1 MYIIIIC
8 LLIIF
13 IYLFIKYNF
22 KHYINYKKNVKSK
35 YKIKLDEDINNQLN
49 TNFINNNNQE
59 INIKNNT
66 SKTYYKCNNLKNNKT
81 TSLVLK
87 KLNIER
93 IFNKDNAD
101 VFLPCGYNYVEVE
114 LYKIKPKTTN
124 QIIFGINGCD
134 KICSKKIIWKT
145 LNEKY
150 PINLCN
156 KIIPMTYIIKNKKHM
171 RKFKEYNMKNYNS
184 NDINNINNINSNIYI
199 LKNNLQRKKGL
210 YLSKD
215 YKDVLVK
222 IKSSNYKIIQEYI
235 KDAYTI
241 NKHKLN
247 IRMYVSVI
255 CYQDKSIWLLYG
267 NGKCI
272 YTNKEYTKKSLDK
285 NNIPDKEQHFT
296 SVNFNI
302 NLYEEKKL
310 PESLDDL
317 NNYLGKE
324 KYNKLIQK
332 IINKLNFI
340 RKAFINK
347 LCKNK
352 RLYENICFQL
362 FGIDII
368 LKENNLEPLI
378 LEFNKGPNLDF
389 ISPNDKNMKTN
400 MLENLFK
407 LIIFNKDIKKDI
419 NNKLI
424 NSNIKKINNW
434 YIINNGFI

>member
-22 KHYINYKKNVKSK
+22 KSYKKNVKSE
-35 YKIKLDEDINNQLN
+35 YKINLDEDIKNQLN
-49 TNFINNNNQE
+49 KDFNNKSNQE
-59 INIKNNT
+59 INIKNNI

-81 TSLVLK
+81 TSIVLK

-134 KICSKKIIWKT
+134 KICSKKTIWKI

-156 KIIPMTYIIKNKKHM
+156 KIMPMTYIIKNKKHM
-171 RKFKEYNMKNYNS
+171 RKFKEYNMKNYKS
-184 NDINNINNINSNIYI
+184 NDINNINNINNINSNIYI

-215 YKDVLVK
+215 YKDVLLK
-222 IKSSNYKIIQEYI
+222 IKSGNYKIIQEYI

-241 NKHKLN
+241 NNHKLN

-255 CYQDKSIWLLYG
+255 CYQDKSIWLLYE

-272 YTNKEYTKKSLDK
+272 YTNKEYNEKSLYK
-285 NNIPDKEQHFT
+285 NNIIDKEQHFT
-296 SVNFNI
+296 SYNFNT
-302 NLYEEKKL
+302 NLYEDKKL

-324 KYNKLIQK
+324 KYDKLIQK
-332 IINKLNFI
+332 IIYKLNFI

-347 LCKNK
+347 LCKNEG
-352 RLYENICFQL
+352 LYNNICFQL

-389 ISPNDKNMKTN
+389 ISPNDENMKTN

-407 LIIFNKDIKKDI
+407 LIIFNKDIKEDI

-424 NSNIKKINNW
+424 NSNTKKINNW